1 MIDNRLNDAI
11 NKMSMG
17 EKYKLMEQLE
27 TKNLGYNENKD
38 DDFIESIIN
47 LLCNGMYLVAK
58 LFHIV

>member
-11 NKMSMG
+11 NKMSMD

-47 LLCNGMYLVAK
+47 LLCDGMYLVAK